1 MLYGTSIGAKNLLM
15 FKISKLGEK
24 SKQFKE
30 KKVLLSHPTNS
41 HTHTLLL
48 PGYHSFLKFTAGKK
62 NSKSGEVVMVWQACW
77 NNFCSRLS
85 YRCPSRSF
93 SFLFSQNIQHVFKM
107 IRNVCGFHW
116 NFLIWPKTNN
126 NNSNIVCT
134 VVCRSGNWAL
144 GRYVQQTKLLLLL
157 LFLHFLSIEVDS
169 RNKAR
174 VSVLCWDIEACR
186 NLYSKNAREVWR
198 STTHSGVL
206 LHTPRVFLQIP
217 KCFYNSK

>member
-126 NNSNIVCT
+126 NNSNIHT
-134 VVCRSGNWAL
+134 VVRRSGNWAL
-144 GRYVQQTKLLLLL
+144 GRYVQHTLYQVVVAVVVFT
-157 LFLHFLSIEVDS
+157 FFINWS
-169 RNKAR
+169 RFK
-174 VSVLCWDIEACR
+174 
-186 NLYSKNAREVWR
+186 K
-198 STTHSGVL
+198 
-206 LHTPRVFLQIP
+206 
-217 KCFYNSK
+217 